1 MASLKHKIE
10 ALLFSSGR
18 VMSLEELRKLTKS
31 PPYDIKEAIDEL
43 RDDLKNRNSSIMLI
57 NDSPDSW
64 KLNVEDDHLP
74 LVRKIVSKTEL
85 KKTLLETLAIVAWKA
100 PVLQADIIKMRTN
113 KAYDDLKVLEEMNY
127 ISRKK
132 KGRTKLISLAPKFFE
147 YFDIPPEKMKER
159 FQKFS
164 EMEKEIISKEEEVKQ
179 ANKHLEEIKQRQDE
193 EQENLD
199 KLGNLDVIDIDENIK
214 PEITV
219 IEENQEG
226 EKVVGDHLGDLE
238 VYGEKIEKEIE
249 KENRI
254 ENKISHKKNITHE
267 SIKKEI
273 PEEKK
278 DYKKQEDSGESHEEF
293 GKKIKLPKKHSKP
306 KKEEVDEFEFDA
318 ENLDEMNN
326 DDSDDQDDSDQEG
339 DNNKDDDKDME
350 ITPEI
355 DFEKKEEVEKTP
367 EQKFQEGVDKEFEKI
382 MDPTK
387 DILDYEPG
395 KDEKKDKKI
404 EKKYKSNSERDRGR
418 EDEDV

>member
-18 VMSLEELRKLTKS
+18 VMSLEELRRLTKS

-43 RDDLKNRNSSIMLI
+43 RDDLKNRNSSIKLI
-57 NDSPDSW
+57 SDTPDSW

-74 LVRKIVSKTEL
+74 LIRKIVSKTEL

-164 EMEKEIISKEEEVKQ
+164 EMEKEIISKEDEVKQ
-179 ANKHLEEIKQRQDE
+179 ANKYLEEIKQRQDE
-193 EQENLD
+193 EQEKLD
-199 KLGNLDVIDIDENIK
+199 KLGNMDVIDIDENIN

-219 IEENQEG
+219 IKEGQEG
-226 EKVVGDHLGDLE
+226 EKVVGDHLGGLE
-238 VYGEKIEKEIE
+238 VYGERKKKED
-249 KENRI
+249 END
-254 ENKISHKKNITHE
+254 NKKDLNHR

-273 PEEKK
+273 REENPEEQNE
-278 DYKKQEDSGESHEEF
+278 DNENEHQEKFE
-293 GKKIKLPKKHSKP
+293 KKIILPKKHSKP
-306 KKEEVDEFEFDA
+306 KKEDIDEFEDDSD
-318 ENLDEMNN
+318 NLDEDNN
-326 DDSDDQDDSDQEG
+326 DDNDDSEEGQDDSDQEG
-339 DNNKDDDKDME
+339 DNNDNNKDDYKDIE
-350 ITPEI
+350 ISPDLEFGKN
-355 DFEKKEEVEKTP
+355 DELEKTP
-367 EQKFQEGVDKEFEKI
+367 EQKFEEGVDKEVEKI
-382 MDPTK
+382 MDPSK
-387 DILDYEPG
+387 DVLDYETG
-395 KDEKKDKKI
+395 SFKKKNEEEK
-404 EKKYKSNSERDRGR
+404 KKYKSNMVRDREE
-418 EDEDV
+418 EDENV